1 MLLIS
6 KGIAF
11 YSLFKV
17 IWVEI
22 PITICFNQLNIIT
35 QSIMNT
41 KYLLND
47 ILK

>member
-11 YSLFKV
+11 YSLFKA

-22 PITICFNQLNIIT
+22 PITQKAKAQYTLISYI
-35 QSIMNT
+35 
-41 KYLLND
+41 
-47 ILK
+47 